1 MGDVRVRDPPTK
13 SRLVEILRGL
23 LSGDD
28 AAPPHVSTEAWSI
41 LAALDRDGLEL
52 LSDQALRAAWER
64 LIRSGLVVGDVDLY
78 QLADRWE
85 ILRRMARRVL
95 SLMKVDDL
103 RAAARAVMGADLETT
118 TLGREVL
125 RRLHALEGE

>member
-1 MGDVRVRDPPTK
+1 MRDPSTR

-23 LSGDD
+23 MLGDD
-28 AAPPHVSTEAWSI
+28 AAPPHVSAEAWSI
-41 LAALDRDGLEL
+41 LASLDRDGLEL
-52 LSDQALRAAWER
+52 LSDQAFKAAWEK

-95 SLMKVDDL
+95 SLMKIDDL
-103 RAAARAVMGADLETT
+103 RAAAGAVVGADLETT

-125 RRLHALEGE
+125 RKLHALEGE

>member
-1 MGDVRVRDPPTK
+1 M
-13 SRLVEILRGL
+13 
-23 LSGDD
+23 SGDD
-28 AAPPHVSTEAWSI
+28 AAPPHVSAEAWSI

-103 RAAARAVMGADLETT
+103 RAAARAVMGADLEAT